1 MAPGVAYGVLNWALY
16 FYWYNQFTA
25 VTRILL
31 RSVYGCYP
39 STAEIAIPLR
49 PVTVA
54 INCIAVVGTR
64 TSRTREEPRRSMYAI
79 PGIVLKNAWRLA
91 GSQKQY
97 TGMTA

>member
-54 INCIAVVGTR
+54 INCTAVVGTR
-64 TSRTREEPRRSMYAI
+64 TSSTKEEPTRSTYAI
-79 PGIVLKNAWRLA
+79 PGIVLKNAWPLA
-91 GSQKQY
+91 ALPAQY
-97 TGMTA
+97 TGTA